1 MCDSCLAES
10 GTKCDHRMHYKN
22 FGNSK
27 AWPLTAVSHKMY
39 MAMPGQ
45 LSPWSGV
52 PGWTLEST
60 TFDFMHNLYLGTGRD
75 LIGSTFKILLRRGAY
90 SHLPFTDTD
99 SILAFLQE
107 EMVNDCAQSG
117 PLGQI

>member
-1 MCDSCLAES
+1 
-10 GTKCDHRMHYKN
+10 
-22 FGNSK
+22 
-27 AWPLTAVSHKMY
+27 

-45 LSPWSGV
+45 LSPWSAV

-75 LIGSTFKILLRRGAY
+75 LIGSTFKILIRRGAY
-90 SHLPFTDTD
+90 SHLPFTDMD

-107 EMVNDCAQSG
+107 EMVNECSQSG
-117 PLGQI
+117 PLGQIQIM